1 MARKQQTV
9 VVEDMVVSK
18 SCPGGRHI
26 FTGGKSVLELP
37 FTVSFMCEGDFTVHV
52 DHRQVVVRKIDKS
65 TISPEDTDEARAIA
79 DAYHDFP

>member
-9 VVEDMVVSK
+9 VTEDMIVSE

-26 FTGGKSVLELP
+26 FTGGKSVLKLP
-37 FTVSFMCEGDFTVHV
+37 FTISFMCEGDFTVHV
-52 DHRQVVVRKIDKS
+52 DHGQVIVRKVD
-65 TISPEDTDEARAIA
+65 TPVISKEDTEEAQVIA